1 MQHWFRRW
9 SIVTKLRFMALMGIG
24 GLTLLAAGLGAEQ
37 YRQAQAARAEALRHT
52 VEVAHGVLAW
62 AQGLERSGQTDR
74 AGAQA
79 LARQALAGLRHGQD
93 GYFWVQDLQARIVL
107 HPTQPELQGRDAS
120 GILDAD
126 GVAVFETFGS
136 IVRREGQG
144 FVRYRWPRP
153 GHSAPEPKLSF
164 VKGFE
169 PWGWVVGS
177 GVYTDDLRDDLL
189 AHAGRLAAVIGV
201 ALVLTIV
208 FTRSICRSIVDG
220 LNEAIRLA
228 QAIARGDISQ
238 TVPVPAERDE
248 IAMLLRALGDMTQ
261 NLRNMVGQVR
271 DSAQRMDAA
280 AGEIAGGHHE
290 ISDRTGQAA
299 TALARTASSM
309 ADIRDTVARNASA
322 SEQAGSIAQAA
333 SASARE
339 GHAAV
344 ADVVT
349 TMGDITASSRRIA
362 DITGV
367 IDSIAFQTNI
377 LALNAAVEA
386 ARAGEQGRGF
396 AVVAGE
402 VRSLATRSAEAAR
415 EIKQLIGES
424 VDRVATGG
432 QQVTR
437 AGQTMQELADEV
449 HQLSD
454 LLDAMR
460 GANREQST
468 GVGQVN
474 EAVSNLDRM
483 TRQNA
488 AMVAEGAQ
496 AAAGLREQAQH
507 LLEAVRVFRLQPG

>member
-1 MQHWFRRW
+1 
-9 SIVTKLRFMALMGIG
+9 
-24 GLTLLAAGLGAEQ
+24 
-37 YRQAQAARAEALRHT
+37 
-52 VEVAHGVLAW
+52 
-62 AQGLERSGQTDR
+62 
-74 AGAQA
+74 
-79 LARQALAGLRHGQD
+79 
-93 GYFWVQDLQARIVL
+93 
-107 HPTQPELQGRDAS
+107 
-120 GILDAD
+120 
-126 GVAVFETFGS
+126 
-136 IVRREGQG
+136 
-144 FVRYRWPRP
+144 
-153 GHSAPEPKLSF
+153 
-164 VKGFE
+164 
-169 PWGWVVGS
+169 
-177 GVYTDDLRDDLL
+177 
-189 AHAGRLAAVIGV
+189 
-201 ALVLTIV
+201 
-208 FTRSICRSIVDG
+208 
-220 LNEAIRLA
+220 
-228 QAIARGDISQ
+228 
-238 TVPVPAERDE
+238 
-248 IAMLLRALGDMTQ
+248 
-261 NLRNMVGQVR
+261 
-271 DSAQRMDAA
+271 MDAA

-432 QQVTR
+432 QQVAR